1 VTEPA
6 ADVSAQRSF
15 EAELHLTTSD
25 YREGLRQLPVMGV
38 FRWAAGM
45 VVASAIVLTV
55 IGTETTDTEFLIPT
69 GWLFFLVLG
78 IMIWFVPDLF
88 VWRTWRAAPK
98 DGYRL
103 RLDAENIAYTRT
115 EASASYT
122 WPLVRKA
129 IETTSAFHL
138 VIRVG
143 MATAVC
149 TFPKRA
155 FPLEDHAAIR
165 DLVTSKVGKLGRH

>member
-45 VVASAIVLTV
+45 VVASAI
-55 IGTETTDTEFLIPT
+55 
-69 GWLFFLVLG
+69 VLG

-155 FPLEDHAAIR
+155 FPLEDQAAIR